1 MSLSLSLCHATIGL
15 LQLVERERTGETID
29 RSLLKSL
36 VKMLSALG
44 IYTDVFEKPF
54 LEASRAFYARE
65 GALRISTYET
75 AEYMLHVEARLRE
88 EADRVNACLE
98 SSTRKSL
105 ILLLEQQ
112 LIAEHVTS
120 IVVRWCWCLFFLL
133 GESDLRLSHCNA
145 TCSSGEGLCGADEG
159 SSRRRPCSNV

>member
-1 MSLSLSLCHATIGL
+1 ML
-15 LQLVERERTGETID
+15 LVEKERSGETID

-44 IYTDVFEKPF
+44 IYNEVFEKPF
-54 LEASRAFYARE
+54 LESSRAFYARE
-65 GALRISTYET
+65 GALRIGVYET

-98 SSTRKSL
+98 SATRKPL
-105 ILLLEQQ
+105 IVLLEQQ

-120 IVVRWCWCLFFLL
+120 IVVRCLPWWWR
-133 GESDLRLSHCNA
+133 D
-145 TCSSGEGLCGADEG
+145 
-159 SSRRRPCSNV
+159 